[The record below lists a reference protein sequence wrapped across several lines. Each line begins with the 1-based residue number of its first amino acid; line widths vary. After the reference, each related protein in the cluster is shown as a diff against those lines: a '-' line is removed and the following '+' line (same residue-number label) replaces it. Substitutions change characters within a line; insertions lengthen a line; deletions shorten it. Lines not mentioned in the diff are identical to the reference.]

1 MPAAERSIFIR
12 VKDGPRG
19 ERRNCSIGR
28 TDDVHE
34 ARRDKALLE
43 RAGHTVVLQ
52 ADRRPPH
59 SF

>member
-1 MPAAERSIFIR
+1 MPAPERSIFVR

-19 ERRNCSIGR
+19 ERRFRSVGR

-34 ARRDKALLE
+34 ARRDKVLLE
-43 RAGHTVVLQ
+43 RAGHTVIVQ
-52 ADRRPPH
+52 ADRRPPF

>member
-1 MPAAERSIFIR
+1 MPAAERSIFVR
-12 VKDGPRG
+12 VHDGPRG
-19 ERRNCSIGR
+19 ERRYRSVGR

-34 ARRDKALLE
+34 ARRTRAALE
-43 RAGHTVVLQ
+43 RAGQTVIIQ

>member
-1 MPAAERSIFIR
+1 MSCPEHSIFVR

-19 ERRNCSIGR
+19 ERRYRSVGR

-34 ARRDKALLE
+34 ARRDKAMLE
-43 RAGHTVVLQ
+43 RAGQKVIIQ

-59 SF
+59 ST